1 MVFKGLKK
9 FTEKLIG
16 TTHISYDDE
25 MQGSDDEYV
34 EVKPQKNA
42 DKDKLV
48 IKYFILNDYA
58 DIKTIIDYVR
68 EGNAIIFA
76 NIKPLRSKDLTELKR
91 AISKIKKTCEAIG
104 GDIVGLEENFLLIY
118 PDFVKV
124 SKQDF
129 E

>member
-1 MVFKGLKK
+1 M
-9 FTEKLIG
+9 
-16 TTHISYDDE
+16 
-25 MQGSDDEYV
+25 
-34 EVKPQKNA
+34 
-42 DKDKLV
+42 
-48 IKYFILNDYA
+48 
-58 DIKTIIDYVR
+58 
-68 EGNAIIFA
+68 
-76 NIKPLRSKDLTELKR
+76 TELKR